1 VKVSAGGLYLGLV
14 HEILSIGKKPVNL
27 LPALRRGREGCGV
40 NFLQRTGRG
49 GLEDREFS
57 SLCELPE
64 APKAGIRNIPFTAAD
79 EKIPL
84 SVVDV
89 NNKPQY
95 LVFSFHFAHLVRK
108 QRQSPVESSKAP

>member
-1 VKVSAGGLYLGLV
+1 LGLV
-14 HEILSIGKKPVNL
+14 HEILSIGKKAGES
-27 LPALRRGREGCGV
+27 PAPSAATRPGRVQSQSLAKNGK
-40 NFLQRTGRG
+40 R

-108 QRQSPVESSKAP
+108 QRQLPKESSKAPGAART

>member
-1 VKVSAGGLYLGLV
+1 LEGCT
-14 HEILSIGKKPVNL
+14 VNL
-27 LPALRRGREGCGV
+27 
-40 NFLQRTGRG
+40 LQRTGSG

-57 SLCELPE
+57 SLCELPG
-64 APKAGIRNIPFTAAD
+64 APRARIRNNPFTAAD

-95 LVFSFHFAHLVRK
+95 LVFSLHLWHLIRK